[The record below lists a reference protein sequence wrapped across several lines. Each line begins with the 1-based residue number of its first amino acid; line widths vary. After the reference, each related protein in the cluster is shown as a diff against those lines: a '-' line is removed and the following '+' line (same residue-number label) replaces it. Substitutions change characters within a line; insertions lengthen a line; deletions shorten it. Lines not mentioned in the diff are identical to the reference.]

1 MAYIAFAECPEG
13 IEQAQIVAGQLADYL
28 ITIEGIRCSFL
39 FYHDSKTLR
48 ISARSDGSVNVQVVM
63 EKLGG
68 GGHMTVSGAQLKEM
82 QGMRPGRLLLKLSA
96 PRQRRKQ
103 HESSTS
109 SGC

>member
-1 MAYIAFAECPEG
+1 MGLVRELFTVNIDMVKVESAILSGMEVVDGYIAFAECPEG

-68 GGHMTVSGAQLKEM
+68 GGHMTVSG
-82 QGMRPGRLLLKLSA
+82 PS
-96 PRQRRKQ
+96 
-103 HESSTS
+103 
-109 SGC
+109 